1 MLAFHGGYAADQSG
15 VRVAARDEGRHIL
28 FRVEKGIA
36 VQALGLR
43 PSPRAPFEHVLRERL
58 PDVRQACRR
67 AYLGRSNSDRL
78 TLIRVERHHFGHC

>member
-1 MLAFHGGYAADQSG
+1 MLEFHSGYAADQSG
-15 VRVAARDEGRHIL
+15 VRVAARDEGRRIL
-28 FRVEKGIA
+28 FRVGKDIA
-36 VQALGLR
+36 VQGLGLR
-43 PSPRAPFEHVLRERL
+43 PSPRAPFEHMLQEHL